1 MEEIQRLL
9 LQFQRRYDTGEP
21 AIYGSFGDFLLIY
34 TTSRAL
40 ELYFSLLYAEE
51 LRSYLHTVNMNISYL
66 TFTDSLVIIECTAA
80 TNTATSSTSGS
91 TTHCPRSAGY
101 RETLPAT
108 ISV

>member
-1 MEEIQRLL
+1 MEEIQHLL

-51 LRSYLHTVNMNISYL
+51 FRGYLRTVDMNISYL

-80 TNTATSSTSGS
+80 TNS
-91 TTHCPRSAGY
+91 R
-101 RETLPAT
+101 
-108 ISV
+108 